1 MMRIATS
8 LRLLPSLLTLAWRN
22 LWRNHRRTL
31 VMLSAIALG
40 VWAMIFMTAM
50 MRGMIDQMVQN
61 GLATL
66 PGHAQIHHPD
76 FVRDPSV
83 VNRFAEPGGEL
94 LAALEQPP
102 VTAWA
107 ARLRV
112 PAVVASEYA
121 SRGVTLLGVDPAA
134 EAALGSLPGELVAG
148 RALQGPADAGVVLG
162 ESLAQRLETAVG
174 RRVVLMSQDPDN
186 DVADR
191 GARVVGIYRGRLEG
205 DEERFAYTGRD
216 SLQALLGVEGEVTEA
231 AMNGPDYRR
240 VVAWLPDIRRAA
252 GASLSVQPWQTL
264 NPFLASMLGL
274 QDGYALVFM
283 LVVFLVLSFGLV
295 NTLVMA
301 VFERTRELGLI
312 QALGMRPGLILLLI
326 LMESLW
332 LLLLGL
338 ALGNAL
344 ALATLWPLR
353 DGLDLSAVAAGL
365 EMMAMGTTLY
375 PLLELSDMAMASAVV
390 VGLGLLASLLP
401 AWRASRLAPV
411 VALARD

>member
-1 MMRIATS
+1 MPVPVL
-8 LRLLPSLLTLAWRN
+8 LRLTPSLLTLAWRN

-31 VMLSAIALG
+31 VMLAAIALG
-40 VWAMIFMTAM
+40 VWAMIFLTAM

-66 PGHAQIHHPD
+66 PGQAQIHHPD

-83 VNRFAEPGGEL
+83 VNRYAEPEGSL
-94 LAALEQPP
+94 LAALNQAP
-102 VTAWA
+102 VVAWA

-112 PAVVASEYA
+112 PAVVTSEYA
-121 SRGVTLLGVDPAA
+121 SRGVTLLGVDPVA
-134 EAALGSLPGELVAG
+134 ESALGSLPGELVAG
-148 RALQGPADAGVVLG
+148 RGLRGPADAGVLLG

-186 DVADR
+186 NVADR
-191 GARVVGIYRGRLEG
+191 GVRVVGIYRGRLEG
-205 DEERFAYTGRD
+205 DEERFAFTGRD
-216 SLQALLGVEGEVTEA
+216 SLQALLGVEGEVTEVA
-231 AMNGPDYRR
+231 LNGPDYRQ
-240 VVAWLPDIRRAA
+240 VEIWLPQIRRAA
-252 GASLSVQPWQTL
+252 GESLSVQSWQTL

-326 LMESLW
+326 LLESLW

-353 DGLDLSAVAAGL
+353 DGLDLSAVAQGL
-365 EMMAMGTTLY
+365 EMMALGTTLY
-375 PLLELSDMAMASAVV
+375 PLLELRDMAMASAVV

>member
-1 MMRIATS
+1 MPVPVL
-8 LRLLPSLLTLAWRN
+8 LRLTPSLLTLAWRN

-31 VMLSAIALG
+31 VMLAAIALG
-40 VWAMIFMTAM
+40 VWAMIFLTAM

-66 PGHAQIHHPD
+66 PGQAQIHHPD

-83 VNRFAEPGGEL
+83 VNRFAEPEGAL
-94 LAALEQPP
+94 LAALEQAP
-102 VTAWA
+102 VVAWA

-112 PAVVASEYA
+112 PAVVTSEYA
-121 SRGVTLLGVDPAA
+121 SRGVTLLGVDPVA
-134 EAALGSLPGELVAG
+134 ESALGSLPGELVVG
-148 RALQGPADAGVVLG
+148 RGLRGPADAGMLLG

-186 DVADR
+186 NVADR
-191 GARVVGIYRGRLEG
+191 GVRVVGIYRGRLEG
-205 DEERFAYTGRD
+205 DEERFAFTGRD
-216 SLQALLGVEGEVTEA
+216 SLQALLGVEGEVTEVA
-231 AMNGPDYRR
+231 LNGPDYRQ
-240 VVAWLPDIRRAA
+240 VETWLPRIRQAA
-252 GASLSVQPWQTL
+252 GEPLSVESWQTL

-326 LMESLW
+326 LLESLW

-353 DGLDLSAVAAGL
+353 DGMDLSAVAQGL
-365 EMMAMGTTLY
+365 EMMALGTTLY
-375 PLLELSDMAMASAVV
+375 PLLELRDMAMASAVV